1 MVANKQHY
9 NQFTGPGQEP
19 TVDDE
24 GLGRSEP
31 RGRKK
36 KVGEGSVF
44 VQKGERASGAP
55 WYGVGDDYGLARL
68 GMDAWQT
75 QFTQNQLQYLRNKEA
90 QRILSELPDE
100 TKMQVLAS
108 FIKSNAMR
116 VGTAAKMPEA
126 VGIPT
131 PVQKLK

>member
-1 MVANKQHY
+1 MVAKKHY

-44 VQKGERASGAP
+44 VQKGERASDAP

-68 GMDAWQT
+68 GMDVARAQL
-75 QFTQNQLQYLRNKEA
+75 TQNQLQYLRNKEA

-108 FIKSNAMR
+108 YIKGNIMNQALW
-116 VGTAAKMPEA
+116 TAAKTVGA
-126 VGIPT
+126 LGIPT
-131 PVQKLK
+131 R

>member
-1 MVANKQHY
+1 MVAKKHY

-24 GLGRSEP
+24 GLGRSES

-44 VQKGERASGAP
+44 VQKGERASDAP

-68 GMDAWQT
+68 GMDVARAQL
-75 QFTQNQLQYLRNKEA
+75 TQNQLQYLRNKEA

-108 FIKSNAMR
+108 YIKGNIMNQALW
-116 VGTAAKMPEA
+116 TAAKTVGA
-126 VGIPT
+126 LGIPT
-131 PVQKLK
+131 R

>member
-1 MVANKQHY
+1 MVANKHY
-9 NQFTGPGQEP
+9 NTFTGPGQEP

-44 VQKGERASGAP
+44 VQKGERVSDAR

-68 GMDAWQT
+68 GMDWARAQR
-75 QFTQNQLQYLRNKEA
+75 TQNHRQYRRNKEA

-100 TKMQVLAS
+100 TKMQVLAA
-108 FIKSNAMR
+108 FVKNNAMKQAQN
-116 VGTAAKMPEA
+116 VAAKMPGA
-126 VGIPT
+126 VGLGFNR
-131 PVQKLK
+131 Q